1 MPPALAQQLL
11 EVHKDSHADVSKS
24 LQRRP
29 TTAHPPPPPQVDAV
43 RQARLEAANSHA
55 RLEDA
60 HVELVALRHQV
71 AELAAQQQGQAAT
84 PAAATL
90 EAALQ
95 EARLDAV
102 DARCKARLAELE
114 LAKQLDALQELQW
127 QLDCVVAQLGL
138 APDAAAS
145 AAVPPAAGPAAPT
158 LPGVPSSHVDHML
171 LLSKVEELRCA
182 QLELGECHRR
192 LAATEAV
199 LAAARADPA
208 GAPAAVAD
216 LGPAGRQLVGEL
228 LAENEHLRRALC
240 SSEDQ
245 YEALQRDYEVELLLS
260 AEAKEAAA
268 ADAPQQGWAAGLN
281 AAHPQLLQVPGSGL
295 QRQPAA
301 PQARAGSE
309 GGSPLCGGGRTPGGP
324 PVSPSAKRAVSACPA
339 CMRLH
344 ALLLANPPPPQPS
357 TVLDP
362 TAGLPAPG
370 VAAGGARRAAGQA
383 AGGGAGPRGQAD

>member
-43 RQARLEAANSHA
+43 RQARLEAANSRA

-71 AELAAQQQGQAAT
+71 AELAAQQQGQT
-84 PAAATL
+84 PAAAAL

-182 QLELGECHRR
+182 QLELGECRRR

-199 LAAARADPA
+199 LTAARADPA
-208 GAPAAVAD
+208 GAPAAGAD

-268 ADAPQQGWAAGLN
+268 ADATQQGWAAGLN

-295 QRQPAA
+295 QPAA
-301 PQARAGSE
+301 LQGRAGSE
-309 GGSPLCGGGRTPGGP
+309 GSSPLCGGGRTIGGP
-324 PVSPSAKRAVSACPA
+324 PVSPSAKRAVSLP
-339 CMRLH
+339 RVH
-344 ALLLANPPPPQPS
+344 ALACAASGKPS
-357 TVLDP
+357 PSP
-362 TAGLPAPG
+362 TKHSPRPDCRPASAWSRG
-370 VAAGGARRAAGQA
+370 WRSATCSWASCGGWCRTSR
-383 AGGGAGPRGQAD
+383 PS